1 MKNPKETF
9 QMALSRW
16 SHSDWYIY
24 DAGDNEEGQPEICI
38 CTIGNF
44 TVEDVNHWKGIE
56 SRVIAY
62 GYGVL
67 SRIELRLYLT
77 LWAKLESRKIEHYT
91 ASTLINLLRL
101 AGHIRWYA
109 HEPSNQQLSTILYYL
124 SSISTFLESKLFPV
138 YYNHK
143 LALQQKE
150 AKEWLAAHRSA

>member
-1 MKNPKETF
+1 
-9 QMALSRW
+9 MALSRW

-56 SRVIAY
+56 SRVIADGY
-62 GYGVL
+62 GYL

-77 LWAKLESRKIEHYT
+77 LWAKLESRKIERDAAT
-91 ASTLINLLRL
+91 FRINLLRL
-101 AGHIRWYA
+101 AGHIRSYVD
-109 HEPSNQQLSTILYYL
+109 EPSNQQLSTILYYL

-143 LALQQKE
+143 LALQRKE
-150 AKEWLAAHRSA
+150 AKEWLASHRSA